1 MQVKSGKQASYC
13 CSYILDQ
20 DHIVLSQSPEKAAC
34 SRIELKRPICQGSET
49 ETWGCA
55 RGAGGW
61 KMEKGGERPV

>member
-1 MQVKSGKQASYC
+1 MGNKQVIVAVTLKD
-13 CSYILDQ
+13 LDQ
-20 DHIVLSQSPEKAAC
+20 DHIVLSQSPEKAGC